1 MEQVNVSD
9 NFLRA
14 RQMSLDLSSPS
25 HIPLNARIAEFRQD
39 PQNMDQMTEFV
50 DDIINKA
57 QIEVNNQL
65 EARNKVNL
73 HFILFN
79 IQK

>member
-1 MEQVNVSD
+1 MELDKENVSD

-14 RQMSLDLSSPS
+14 RQMSLDLSSPT

-39 PQNMDQMTEFV
+39 PQYMDQMTEFV

-57 QIEVNNQL
+57 QIEVNKQL
-65 EARNKVNL
+65 EAKNKVS
-73 HFILFN
+73 
-79 IQK
+79 